1 MQNKKKI
8 DAMYLYHCEHI
19 FFQLANVNFM
29 LFIFFLS
36 FEKDLPQH
44 GIGSF
49 WHQATHTEMTGA
61 SIMST
66 ISVTFLFIIK
76 TASIF
81 FDIYC
86 LYWMFYMLIVA
97 FILAYTDRRIDPK
110 RNYKRLEKFVY
121 KLKSKI
127 ENDMNNK
134 QQQHQSRVHATQ
146 ENPAPSVV
154 MPNIIEKSEQIV

>member
-1 MQNKKKI
+1 
-8 DAMYLYHCEHI
+8 
-19 FFQLANVNFM
+19 
-29 LFIFFLS
+29 
-36 FEKDLPQH
+36 
-44 GIGSF
+44 
-49 WHQATHTEMTGA
+49 
-61 SIMST
+61 
-66 ISVTFLFIIK
+66 
-76 TASIF
+76 
-81 FDIYC
+81 
-86 LYWMFYMLIVA
+86 MFYMLIVA